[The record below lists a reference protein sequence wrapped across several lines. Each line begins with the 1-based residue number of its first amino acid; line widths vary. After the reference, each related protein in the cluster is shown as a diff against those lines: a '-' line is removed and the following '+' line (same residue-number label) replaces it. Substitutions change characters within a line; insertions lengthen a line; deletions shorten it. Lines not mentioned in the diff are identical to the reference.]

1 MASQIINTVGLSA
14 VLLQGYGSMRCG
26 PPDTGVCAPLEY
38 DEPDAAPDFDDGE
51 RDDDEYGPMD
61 VLAESIR
68 AAGIEPR
75 PA

>member
-1 MASQIINTVGLSA
+1 M
-14 VLLQGYGSMRCG
+14 QGYGSLS
-26 PPDTGVCAPLEY
+26 CAPLEY
-38 DEPDAAPDFDDGE
+38 DEPDPAPDFDDDE
-51 RDDDEYGPMD
+51 CDDDEYGPMD